1 MKNQALCVKIRQFA
15 PRITKI
21 LKRFAEFHLLS
32 VDVEGTLVPEI
43 IFGAFKISFEAFEN
57 SVFDNDTSTELI
69 RAQQITVCI
78 EQKFAFNSP
87 ETLLFASR
95 SYYQTHDFV
104 FILTI
109 VPKKIMINKC
119 FILIYMNTFD
129 NYPK

>member
-21 LKRFAEFHLLS
+21 PKRFAEFHLLS

-57 SVFDNDTSTELI
+57 SVFDNDTYTELI

-78 EQKFAFNSP
+78 EQKLSLPSIPLEHCFLHP
-87 ETLLFASR
+87 DPTIKPMTLFS
-95 SYYQTHDFV
+95 F
-104 FILTI
+104 
-109 VPKKIMINKC
+109 
-119 FILIYMNTFD
+119 
-129 NYPK
+129 

>member
-1 MKNQALCVKIRQFA
+1 MKNQALCVKIRQLA

-21 LKRFAEFHLLS
+21 SKRFAEFHLLS

-57 SVFDNDTSTELI
+57 SVFDNDTYTELI

-78 EQKFAFNSP
+78 EQKFTFNSP

-95 SYYQTHDFV
+95 SHYQTHDFI

-109 VPKKIMINKC
+109 VPKKIIINKC
-119 FILIYMNTFD
+119 LILI
-129 NYPK
+129 